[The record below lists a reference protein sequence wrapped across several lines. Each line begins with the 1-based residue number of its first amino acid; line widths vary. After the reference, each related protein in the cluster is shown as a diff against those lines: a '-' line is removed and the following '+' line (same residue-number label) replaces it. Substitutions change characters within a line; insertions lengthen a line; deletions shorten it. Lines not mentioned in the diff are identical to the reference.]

1 MHTMPRTAQKVD
13 ELAEEG
19 EHMTDALQ
27 EVLSVAEEQG
37 TVTWSDVSDDITS
50 GEWGRLIEKGML
62 TDADGEGFVVED
74 PDGIREALDEA
85 DPTDG
90 SDQDMSWTTYDK
102 LAAMSAVGLFAGYA
116 FGSVRQMIGSTIDL
130 IVGPLNE
137 LLPFYMVILVLAV
150 MTGLASAIFQDNL
163 GNTEVMGE
171 YREKTEKLKERRE
184 KAKERGDDEA
194 LEKIQEEQ
202 MEMMSE
208 NLGVFKAQ
216 FRPMVWIMLFT
227 IPVFLWLYW
236 MTIDVGIAGGSPA
249 LVLPIAGEISSWRTQ
264 LVGPMEVWIIW
275 YFVCSLG
282 FGQIMRKALNVQT
295 TPG

>member
-1 MHTMPRTAQKVD
+1 MPRTAQKVD